1 MAKKLHDLM
10 LKNDD
15 NGRQIR
21 CLVVEDYRTG
31 SISKIRDRER
41 FESILKETDEMFLTK
56 IYEPT
61 AEQRSAFL
69 DLTQGSLKQNN
80 KKQVVSEV
88 DELDVL
94 LCLLELTD
102 LDYSTEETEENK
114 ALLTEIAKRPNA
126 LFLTIKNELEIIF
139 LEIMSNFYDMASA
152 YYSMPDEMLHLSTD
166 IIMEQERVTEQNK
179 LIAQKEAEIAKLQQ
193 EIEAAREAN

>member
-1 MAKKLHDLM
+1 M